1 MKMQEQSTPM
11 TCPIS
16 TLYAQDFLVRL
27 FQLLEDGKDL
37 TMQEELSSLKLPEL
51 PPLKDLHFCYLKMF
65 PDSYRMTAGGLLRPS
80 SLRFL
85 NWGTMSHGKCL
96 TARILV
102 FLNPENVCI
111 LSDFLE
117 SDVPEKYWLSMKQM
131 LRLLHNAFPDA
142 KVTVCIPQTESQSP
156 SQALPEDSVEKP
168 DSTK

>member
-1 MKMQEQSTPM
+1 MKMQEQSTHM
-11 TCPIS
+11 NYPIS
-16 TLYAQDFLVRL
+16 NLFAQDFLVKH
-27 FQLLEDGKDL
+27 FQLLEKGVDL

-51 PPLKDLHFCYLKMF
+51 PPLKDLHFCCLKMF
-65 PDSYRMTAGGLLRPS
+65 PDSYRMTAAGRLRPS

-117 SDVPEKYWLSMKQM
+117 KDAPEKYWLSTRQM
-131 LRLLHNAFPDA
+131 LRLLHAAYPDA
-142 KVTVCIPQTESQSP
+142 KVTVSTPQTESQLP
-156 SQALPEDSVEKP
+156 SQVTPEDSEEKP

>member
-11 TCPIS
+11 NYPIS
-16 TLYAQDFLVRL
+16 NLYAQDFLVRL
-27 FQLLEDGKDL
+27 FQSLEKGEDL
-37 TMQEELSSLKLPEL
+37 TMQEELSSLRLPEL
-51 PPLKDLHFCYLKMF
+51 PPLKDMHFCCLKMF
-65 PDSYRMTAGGLLRPS
+65 PDSYRMTAAGRLRPS

-102 FLNPENVCI
+102 FLNPENECT

-117 SDVPEKYWLSMKQM
+117 KYAPAKYWLSTKQM
-131 LRLLHNAFPDA
+131 LKLLQDAFPDA
-142 KVTVCIPQTESQSP
+142 KVIVCTPQTESP
-156 SQALPEDSVEKP
+156 LLLQATPEDSEEKP